1 VSIAA
6 PRRGTTRGAATR
18 ALALHA
24 DGWLASA
31 RRVPSPHYDARPP
44 GTAIDLLLIHNISL
58 PPGVFGGD
66 AIERLFAGTLADG
79 GDPFLATLRGLR
91 VSAHF
96 LLRRDGEIVQFVSV
110 HDRAWHAGASVFD
123 GRVGCNDFSVSIEL
137 EGSDFVPFADA
148 QYTALARLTR
158 ALRAALPLA
167 AVRGHSD
174 VAPGRK
180 TDPGPHF
187 DWRRYARA
195 ARLPVR
201 WLPPAART

>member
-1 VSIAA
+1 VSRAA
-6 PRRGTTRGAATR
+6 RNTAHQVLT
-18 ALALHA
+18 LCA

-31 RRVPSPHYDARPP
+31 RRVPSPHCDARPP

-79 GDPFLATLRGLR
+79 DDPFFAALRGLR

-110 HDRAWHAGASVFD
+110 HNRAWHAGASRFA
-123 GRVGCNDFSVSIEL
+123 GRAGCNDFSVGVEI
-137 EGSDFVPFADA
+137 EGSDFAPFADA

-195 ARLPVR
+195 ARLPAI
-201 WLPPAART
+201 WLPAAACG